1 MAAKITPLS
10 EMLAKRRETLG
21 SETRFEWPVDD
32 DKSFWVLD
40 PKLATDEWR
49 DEFAQLQQD
58 FQDGKVL
65 PSDFH
70 RTAIEM
76 LLDEGDDTEQSDDYI
91 AMFDGF
97 PSPIQAA
104 SDLLMETMRSWTE
117 QTDPTRQSSRSTRR
131 NVKRR

>member
-1 MAAKITPLS
+1 MGS
-10 EMLAKRRETLG
+10 EMCI
-21 SETRFEWPVDD
+21 
-32 DKSFWVLD
+32 
-40 PKLATDEWR
+40 R
-49 DEFAQLQQD
+49 DR
-58 FQDGKVL
+58 VL

-76 LLDEGDDTEQSDDYI
+76 LLDDDNVEQSDDYI

-104 SDLLMETMRSWTE
+104 SDLLMETMRSWAE

>member
-32 DKSFWVLD
+32 EKSFWVLD
-40 PKLATDEWR
+40 PKLADDDWR

-58 FQDGKVL
+58 AKDGDIMPSEFQQAV
-65 PSDFH
+65 
-70 RTAIEM
+70 IEM
-76 LLDEGDDTEQSDDYI
+76 LLDDDDLDQSSEYI
-91 AMFDGF
+91 AMFGEF
-97 PSPIQAA
+97 PSPMQAA
-104 SDLLMETMRSWTE
+104 YDLLTETMRSWTE

>member
-1 MAAKITPLS
+1 
-10 EMLAKRRETLG
+10 
-21 SETRFEWPVDD
+21 
-32 DKSFWVLD
+32 
-40 PKLATDEWR
+40 
-49 DEFAQLQQD
+49 
-58 FQDGKVL
+58 
-65 PSDFH
+65 
-70 RTAIEM
+70 M
-76 LLDEGDDTEQSDDYI
+76 LLDEGDDTEQSDEYI

>member
-32 DKSFWVLD
+32 EKSFWVLD

-58 FQDGKVL
+58 VRDGTIM

-70 RTAIEM
+70 QTVIEM
-76 LLDEGDDTEQSDDYI
+76 LLDDDEREQSGEYI
-91 AMFDGF
+91 AMFAEF

-104 SDLLMETMRSWTE
+104 SDLLMETMRSWSE